1 MNLVKVVPSETI
13 EVISNGRKDSQPNS
27 SELEDKSHKDLKNVN
42 ALEESKVN
50 IMKKT
55 LPGLKDSVPQE
66 SFRMDKNEQEL
77 EALIYE
83 DKLITNNNDSLE
95 DGYVDEEEDE
105 NDDLEE
111 QKLPHVGQNK
121 MNKEY
126 SKTFVRQVS
135 MLKNQRMKKNKI
147 YKMDTYIRDAS
158 NGLSYSRMQQR
169 VERAHPRR
177 IVNGNLEKY
186 PIFGTRTG
194 WHLPSK
200 EWRHSDLKE
209 LGVGISLYF
218 KFLKYLM

>member
-1 MNLVKVVPSETI
+1 MNIVKVVPSETI
-13 EVISNGRKDSQPNS
+13 EVISNGRKDSQHNS
-27 SELEDKSHKDLKNVN
+27 SELEDKSNRDLKNVN

-50 IMKKT
+50 NIKKT
-55 LPGLKDSVPQE
+55 LPGLKDTSPLE
-66 SFRMDKNEQEL
+66 SFRMGENEQEL

-83 DKLITNNNDSLE
+83 DRLVTNNNDSLE
-95 DGYVDEEEDE
+95 DDYVDEED
-105 NDDLEE
+105 DDLEE
-111 QKLPHVGQNK
+111 QKLANVDHTK
-121 MNKEY
+121 MNKDY

>member
-66 SFRMDKNEQEL
+66 SFRMDENEQEL

>member
-1 MNLVKVVPSETI
+1 MNKVKVVPSETI
-13 EVISNGRKDSQPNS
+13 EVISNGRKNSQPNS
-27 SELEDKSHKDLKNVN
+27 SELEDKSHRELRNVN

-50 IMKKT
+50 NMKET
-55 LPGLKDSVPQE
+55 LPVLKDASPQE
-66 SFRMDKNEQEL
+66 SFRMGENEQEL

-83 DKLITNNNDSLE
+83 DRLLTNNNDSLE
-95 DGYVDEEEDE
+95 DDYVDEEED
-105 NDDLEE
+105 DDLEE
-111 QKLPHVGQNK
+111 QKLAHVNQAK
-121 MNKEY
+121 MNKDY

-158 NGLSYSRMQQR
+158 NGLSYTRMQQR

-186 PIFGTRTG
+186 PIFSTRTG